1 MLPQK
6 IGWVS
11 LNSVSKKMFEF
22 NSDVFRRFK
31 DHFFKV
37 KATSVISEGLSLM
50 HEENEEPCFPFYWQS
65 DHARFKSFE
74 EGLMSLK
81 ERVDRA
87 ILEQFPA
94 LLDARAIFS
103 LPSTSNPLLVLHGKM
118 PCLSFFGVCLNIT
131 LSFLIVCY
139 VFVCLY
145 RNNGRIRIMT
155 LVKQVGPTEGDVTP
169 PPTSVNEPSIEEGY
183 LTEVGVNLPHA
194 SGSVEANF
202 VEVIP
207 DVPPSATR
215 KRKHSG
221 RRDQTT

>member
-1 MLPQK
+1 
-6 IGWVS
+6 
-11 LNSVSKKMFEF
+11 MFEF

-65 DHARFKSFE
+65 DHA
-74 EGLMSLK
+74 
-81 ERVDRA
+81 
-87 ILEQFPA
+87 
-94 LLDARAIFS
+94 
-103 LPSTSNPLLVLHGKM
+103 
-118 PCLSFFGVCLNIT
+118 
-131 LSFLIVCY
+131 
-139 VFVCLY
+139 

-194 SGSVEANF
+194 SGSIEANF
-202 VEVIP
+202 VEVMP
-207 DVPPSATR
+207 DVPPPATR

-221 RRDQTT
+221 RRDQTTTTSCRGPPSTPFATQAAANTTNISNPLAPPSPSTQAVSVPSSSM